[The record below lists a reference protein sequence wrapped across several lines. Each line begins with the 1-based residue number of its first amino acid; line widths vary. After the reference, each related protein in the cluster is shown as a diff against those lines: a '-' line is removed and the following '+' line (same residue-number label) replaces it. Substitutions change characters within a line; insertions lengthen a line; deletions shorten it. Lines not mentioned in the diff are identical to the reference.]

1 MSLAEMYKSADYKDK
16 NGMLFN
22 DNCMNVLSSL
32 ENGGRVN
39 LTLTDIPYDFVS
51 RSDNGLRNLDKS
63 KADIMTFD
71 LLEFLDKVYSVTDG
85 VIIIFAEK
93 SNSARFF
100 HILTIKEKKEK
111 AQFVKSYGKNLIR
124 LL

>member
-1 MSLAEMYKSADYKDK
+1 MFYHLWKM
-16 NGMLFN
+16 
-22 DNCMNVLSSL
+22 
-32 ENGGRVN
+32 GGRVN

-85 VIIIFAEK
+85 VIIIFCGKEQF
-93 SNSARFF
+93 S
-100 HILTIKEKKEK
+100 TI
-111 AQFVKSYGKNLIR
+111 FSYFDDKR
-124 LL
+124 K